1 MITIKK
7 YSNRRLYDTSES
19 RYVTLEELAEKIR
32 RGSDVRVIDAKTEED
47 LTQAILA
54 QIIIESRGAARL
66 LPTTLLVR
74 LIRMEDDALAEFFG
88 HYMVWAL
95 DVYRQVRRGAETLG
109 PLSPLAGLPFTAP
122 NMLARLV
129 SHLYGWGDG
138 PGQQAQ
144 LPMPPALTAPQP
156 VIEPEEDDEAPAVR
170 APSASSVAGDATG
183 ELARMRREIE
193 ELRAL
198 IESK

>member
-19 RYVTLEELAEKIR
+19 RYVTLEELADKIR

-54 QIIIESRGAARL
+54 QIIIESRGAGRM

-74 LIRMEDDALAEFFG
+74 LIRMEDDALAEFFS

-109 PLSPLAGLPFTAP
+109 PLSPLANLPFAAP

-129 SHLYGWGDG
+129 SHLYGWSGE
-138 PGQQAQ
+138 GQHGQ
-144 LPMPPALTAPQP
+144 LPMPPGMGASGGAQLEPALEPPLELEEGRGAPEPTA
-156 VIEPEEDDEAPAVR
+156 
-170 APSASSVAGDATG
+170 
-183 ELARMRREIE
+183 ELAKMRREIE

>member
-19 RYVTLEELAEKIR
+19 RYVTLEELADKIR

-109 PLSPLAGLPFTAP
+109 PLSPLASLPFTAP

-129 SHLYGWGDG
+129 SHLYGWSGE
-138 PGQQAQ
+138 GQQAQ
-144 LPMPPALTAPQP
+144 LPMPPALQTPQSQQP
-156 VIEPEEDDEAPAVR
+156 IIEPDEEPA
-170 APSASSVAGDATG
+170 SGASSA
-183 ELARMRREIE
+183 ELAKMRREIE

>member
-66 LPTTLLVR
+66 LPTTLLLR

-122 NMLARLV
+122 NMLARLL

-138 PGQQAQ
+138 AAHQAQ
-144 LPMPPALTAPQP
+144 LPMPPSLTSPQP
-156 VIEPEEDDEAPAVR
+156 VIEPDEEDEPPVQR
-170 APSASSVAGDATG
+170 VPSVSNDAAG